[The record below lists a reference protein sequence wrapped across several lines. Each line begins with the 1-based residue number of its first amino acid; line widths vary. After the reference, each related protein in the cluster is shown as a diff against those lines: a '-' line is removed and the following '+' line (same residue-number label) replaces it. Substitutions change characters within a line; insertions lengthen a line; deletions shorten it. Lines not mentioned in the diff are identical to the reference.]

1 MRIKKQKNNLVFLLF
16 SLCCLLALFG
26 LLMIYNAS
34 NFEAYRIFSDKYHYV
49 KSQALWI
56 AIGLVFLLLTASLP
70 YRKLKLISFP
80 LIIISCFFLLLV
92 LSPGVGTKALGARRW
107 INLAGFSF
115 QPSEFIKI
123 SLCIYLAAWLE
134 KKKSIL
140 PFLAL
145 IFSLVGLIALQP
157 DMGTGIVILI
167 TAFLVYFVAGG
178 STGKLIIFSFIG
190 LILGIFLIFSSEYR
204 SNRIKTFINPSQD
217 PLGTSYH
224 MRQILMALGSGGL
237 SGVGLGQSKQ
247 KYQYLPESTGDSI
260 FAVIAEE
267 TGFFGSTVLILLY
280 LLLIYIG
287 LKITEN
293 AKDQFGRLLACGL
306 TCWIGVQAFVN
317 FAAMVSLLPLTGIP
331 LPLVSYGG
339 SSLIVSMISI
349 GILISI
355 ARDSKSNRI
364 N

>member
-1 MRIKKQKNNLVFLLF
+1 
-16 SLCCLLALFG
+16 
-26 LLMIYNAS
+26 MIYNAS

-92 LSPGVGTKALGARRW
+92 LIPGIGTKALGARRW

-123 SLCIYLAAWLE
+123 SLCIYLAAWLQE
-134 KKKSIL
+134 KKPIL
-140 PFLAL
+140 PFLVL

-178 STGKLIIFSFIG
+178 SIGKLIMFSCIG
-190 LILGIFLIFSSEYR
+190 FILGIFLIFSSEYR

-355 ARDSKSNRI
+355 ARDSNL

>member
-16 SLCCLLALFG
+16 TLCCVLSLFG

-34 NFEAYRIFSDKYHYV
+34 NFEAYRVFSDKYHYV

-70 YRKLKLISFP
+70 YRKLKLIAFP
-80 LIIISCFFLLLV
+80 LIAVNCLLLLLV
-92 LSPGVGTKALGARRW
+92 LIPGVGSEALGARRW

-123 SLCIYLAAWLE
+123 SLCIYLAAWFQE
-134 KKKSIL
+134 KKPIM
-140 PFLAL
+140 PFLVL
-145 IFSLVGLIALQP
+145 IFSLVGLIVLQP
-157 DMGTGIVILI
+157 DMGTGIVILA

-178 STGKLIIFSFIG
+178 SVGKLIIFSFIG
-190 LILGIFLIFSSEYR
+190 FLLGIFLIFSSEYR
-204 SNRIKTFINPSQD
+204 HNRVKTFFNLSQD

-267 TGFFGSTVLILLY
+267 TGFFGSTLLISLF

-287 LKITEN
+287 LKIAEN
-293 AKDQFGRLLACGL
+293 AKEQFGRLLACGL
-306 TCWIGVQAFVN
+306 TCWIGIQAFIN

-331 LPLVSYGG
+331 LPLISYGG
-339 SSLIVSMISI
+339 SSLIVSMVSI
-349 GILISI
+349 GILINI
-355 ARDSKSNRI
+355 ARDTNVVK
-364 N
+364 

>member
-1 MRIKKQKNNLVFLLF
+1 MQIKKQKNNLVFLLF
-16 SLCCLLALFG
+16 TLSCLLALFG

-34 NFEAYRIFSDKYHYV
+34 NLEAYRVFSDKYHYV
-49 KSQALWI
+49 KSQALWV
-56 AIGLVFLLLTASLP
+56 AIGLGFLFLTASLP
-70 YRKLKLISFP
+70 YGKLKLISFP
-80 LIIISCFFLLLV
+80 LMIISCFFLVIV
-92 LSPGVGTKALGARRW
+92 LIPGVGTKALGARRW

-123 SLCIYLAAWLE
+123 SLCIYLAAWLQE
-134 KKKSIL
+134 KKSII

-145 IFSLVGLIALQP
+145 IFFLVGLIALQP

-178 STGKLIIFSFIG
+178 SVGKLLIFSLVGFV
-190 LILGIFLIFSSEYR
+190 LGIFLIISSEYR
-204 SNRIKTFINPSQD
+204 LNRVKTFFNPSQD

-267 TGFFGSTVLILLY
+267 TGFLGSTVLISLF
-280 LLLIYIG
+280 LLLIYVG
-287 LKITEN
+287 LKIAEN

-306 TCWIGVQAFVN
+306 ICWIGVQAFVN

-355 ARDSKSNRI
+355 ARNSNRTS
-364 N
+364 

>member
-1 MRIKKQKNNLVFLLF
+1 M
-16 SLCCLLALFG
+16 
-26 LLMIYNAS
+26 
-34 NFEAYRIFSDKYHYV
+34 
-49 KSQALWI
+49 

-70 YRKLKLISFP
+70 YGKLKLISFP
-80 LIIISCFFLLLV
+80 LIVISCFFLLLV
-92 LSPGVGTKALGARRW
+92 LIPGVGTKALGARRW

-123 SLCIYLAAWLE
+123 SLCIYLAAWLQG
-134 KKKSIL
+134 KKAIL

-145 IFSLVGLIALQP
+145 IFFLVGLIALQP

-167 TAFLVYFVAGG
+167 TAFLVYFVSGG
-178 STGKLIIFSFIG
+178 STGKLIMFSFIG
-190 LILGIFLIFSSEYR
+190 LILGIFLIISSEYR
-204 SNRIKTFINPSQD
+204 SNRVKTFLNPSQD

-267 TGFFGSTVLILLY
+267 TGFFGSTVLISLFLF
-280 LLLIYIG
+280 LIYIG
-287 LKITEN
+287 LKIAEN

-339 SSLIVSMISI
+339 SSLIVSMMSI

-355 ARDSKSNRI
+355 ARDSKLNRT

>member
-1 MRIKKQKNNLVFLLF
+1 MQTKKPKNNLVFLLF
-16 SLCCLLALFG
+16 SLCCALSLFG

-34 NFEAYRIFSDKYHYV
+34 NFEAFRVFADKYHYV
-49 KSQALWI
+49 KSQAIWL
-56 AIGLVFLLLTASLP
+56 AIGLASLLLMASLP

-80 LIIISCFFLLLV
+80 LIVINCFLLV
-92 LSPGVGTKALGARRW
+92 LVLVPGIGVKTLGARRW

-115 QPSEFIKI
+115 QPSEFIKVT
-123 SLCIYLAAWLE
+123 LYIYLAAWLQE
-134 KKKSIL
+134 KKSIL
-140 PFLAL
+140 AFLAL
-145 IFSLVGLIALQP
+145 VFFIVGLIALQP
-157 DMGTGIVILI
+157 DMGTGIVIVI

-178 STGKLIIFSFIG
+178 SVGKLIIFSFIG
-190 LILGIFLIFSSEYR
+190 FILGVLLIFSSTYR
-204 SNRIKTFINPSQD
+204 RNRVKTFFDPSQD

-224 MRQILMALGSGGL
+224 TRQILMALGSGGL

-267 TGFFGSTVLILLY
+267 TGFFGSTILILLF
-280 LLLIYIG
+280 LLLIYAG
-287 LKITEN
+287 FKIAEN

-306 TCWIGVQAFVN
+306 ACWIGVQVFVN
-317 FAAMVSLLPLTGIP
+317 FAAMVCLLPLTGIP
-331 LPLVSYGG
+331 LPMVSYGG

-355 ARDSKSNRI
+355 ARDSNKLRK
-364 N
+364 